1 MWIHRHQNW
10 PNFSWDR
17 AALASKLADIRYRQG
32 RLLGRME
39 SLGFEPK
46 REASLSTLTNDV
58 VKSSAI
64 EGENLNP
71 KEVRSSIARRLGID
85 IAGLIPASRDVEGIV
100 EMMLD
105 ATQQFSKPLTEN
117 RLFDWHAAL
126 FPIGRSGMHKITVG
140 GWRMIDADPMQV
152 VSGPI
157 GKEKVHFEAPN
168 ADRLEKEMEEFLA
181 WFANQDDT
189 DPVVRAGIAHL
200 WFVTIHPFEDG
211 NGRIARA
218 IGDMA
223 LARADGTPD
232 RFYSLSSQI
241 ETDRKQYYD
250 HLENQQRA
258 TPDIT
263 KWLSWFLDCLGRA
276 ISNAETTLG
285 NIFFKAQL
293 WNTINQKPVN
303 DRQRLMINRMLED
316 DFKGFMNTS
325 KYAKL
330 AKCSNDTA
338 LRDIQ
343 ELKERGVFIQN
354 PGGGRST
361 SYRLPD
367 RQDSKKNLVFTTHGG
382 LNCLKR
388 TN

>member
-1 MWIHRHQNW
+1 MWIHEHQDW
-10 PNFSWDR
+10 PAFTWD
-17 AALASKLADIRYRQG
+17 AEALASKLADIRHRQG

-39 SLGFEPK
+39 GLGFELK
-46 REASLSTLTNDV
+46 REASLRTLTNDV

-71 KEVRSSIARRLGID
+71 EEVRSSIARRLGID

-105 ATQQFSKPLTEN
+105 ATQQFSKPLTKD

-126 FPIGRSGMHKITVG
+126 FPTGRSGMHKITVG
-140 GWRMIDADPMQV
+140 DWRTIASGPMQV

-157 GKEKVHFEAPN
+157 GKEKVHFEAPS
-168 ADRLEKEMEEFLA
+168 AERLEKEMSSFLEWVA
-181 WFANQDDT
+181 SDDGT
-189 DPVVRAGIAHL
+189 DPVIKAGIAHL

-211 NGRIARA
+211 NGRIARG

-241 ETDRKQYYD
+241 EAERKQYYD
-250 HLENQQRA
+250 RLEAQQRA

-263 KWLSWFLDCLGRA
+263 GWLSWFLDCLGRA
-276 ISNAETTLG
+276 ISNAEATLG
-285 NIFFKAQL
+285 NVLFKAQL
-293 WNTINQKPVN
+293 WDIINQKPVN
-303 DRQRLMINRMLED
+303 DRQRLIINRMLED
-316 DFKGFMNTS
+316 DFEGFMNTS

-343 ELKERGVFIQN
+343 ELKERNIFIQN

-367 RQDSKKNLVFTTHGG
+367 RET
-382 LNCLKR
+382 
-388 TN
+388 